1 MAKARLAKAGGIL
14 AAAAIALVGIT
25 ATASAEEWRIATL
38 APQGSTWMKILDKGA
53 AEIADATG
61 DRISLKYYPNGVQGD
76 EKDVISKMKL
86 GQLDG
91 GAMTIVG
98 LAEIDAHI
106 RVLSLPM
113 MFKSKA
119 HMEYVV
125 ARMWPYFQK
134 RFAKKG
140 YMLGDYGF
148 VGPIKFL
155 SKTKVTSVSDLKS
168 LKVWQWGDDPVTAA
182 MFKEIGVNGVPL
194 GVPEVLGGLTSG
206 RINAAYGSPLAAV
219 ALQWNTKVSYMSDL
233 MLSYGLGAT
242 VIRKEVYDKASK
254 DDLEAQSKIAKAQA
268 KKLRRHVVK
277 DNKNAQKQMEKKGVE
292 VVTAPADF
300 VAEMQKAAEKVW
312 DNLSGSEY
320 SAAELKLVKKY
331 AAAYK

>member
-1 MAKARLAKAGGIL
+1 V
-14 AAAAIALVGIT
+14 AIALMGFT
-25 ATASAEEWRIATL
+25 ATASADEWRIATL

-53 AEIADATG
+53 AEIADATD
-61 DRISLKYYPNGVQGD
+61 DRIALKYYPNGVQGD

-113 MFKSKA
+113 MFTSKA

-134 RFAKKG
+134 RFEKKG
-140 YMLGDYGF
+140 YMLGSYGF
-148 VGPIKFL
+148 VGPIHFL
-155 SKTKVTSVSDLKS
+155 ANKKVQSVSDLKS
-168 LKVWQWGDDPVTAA
+168 LKVWQWGDDPVTGA
-182 MFKEIGVNGVPL
+182 MFKELGVNGVPL

-219 ALQWNTKVSYMSDL
+219 ALQWNTKVKYMSEL

-242 VIRKEVYDKASK
+242 VVRKEIYNAASA
-254 DDLEAQSKIAKAQA
+254 DDLKKQKDISKAQA

-277 DNKNAQKQMEKKGVE
+277 DNKNALKQMKNKGVT
-292 VVTAPADF
+292 VVSAPQDF
-300 VAEMQKAAEKVW
+300 VDEMQAAAEKVW
-312 DNLSGSEY
+312 ESLKGKEY
-320 SAAELKLVKKY
+320 TAGELKLVKKY